1 MASFLPD
8 SPTLETTVADPKVK
22 WLSDALMAREDCNIL
37 RLLNAIRAMGWSSS
51 EVHNH
56 FREQRYNSDCVK
68 HENTDKFWAM
78 TMYSSL
84 EHMDHANKRF
94 VRTERFLDLGC
105 NPGGYSSYIL
115 DTCPYASGVGI
126 SLSVEDAGHGCAIPE
141 ALRSRINVHEM
152 DLTLIDLAPN
162 LPKPDTSHITGSRA
176 LALHLVPLPFRR
188 HEFDFVVCDAHHL
201 RLHPDNEIR
210 AWNWNRVLLSQILL
224 ALRAVQ
230 GGGTIFL
237 KLPRV
242 ECALTARI
250 LIAFTRISGSTRSV
264 KSKFLHIKRGSF
276 YLLARDI
283 RTHTRAYRQF
293 VAGLEQLWHIMTFG
307 GPHGFGRDMTWDE
320 QDLITPW
327 DDVMSPAGVNHI
339 ARLGKL
345 MWEIQYKALL
355 KFLKEQ
361 GVVYDSD

>member
-1 MASFLPD
+1 MTSFPLD
-8 SPTLETTVADPKVK
+8 SPILGTTDVDPKVK
-22 WLSDALMAREDCNIL
+22 WLSEALMIREDCHIL

-51 EVHNH
+51 DVDNH
-56 FREQRYNSDCVK
+56 FREQRFNADYVK
-68 HENTDKFWAM
+68 DEDTDNRWAKF
-78 TMYSSL
+78 MYDSL
-84 EHMDHANKRF
+84 GNMDLANKRF
-94 VRTERFLDLGC
+94 VRTDRFLDLGC

-115 DTCPYASGVGI
+115 RTCPYASGMGI
-126 SLSVEDAGHGCAIPE
+126 SLPVEDAGYGCAIPDV
-141 ALRSRINVHEM
+141 LRPRIEVREM

-162 LPKPDTSHITGSRA
+162 LPKPDVSHIRGSRA
-176 LALHLVPLPFRR
+176 LALHLVPLPFHR

-210 AWNWNRVLLSQILL
+210 TWNWNRVLISQILL

-264 KSKFLHIKRGSF
+264 KSKLLHIKRGSF
-276 YLLARDI
+276 YLLAQGI
-283 RTHTRAYRQF
+283 RTYTLAYRQF
-293 VAGLEQLWHIMTFG
+293 VAGLEKLWHIMTFG
-307 GPHGFGRDMTWDE
+307 GPRGFGREMTWDE

-327 DDVMSPAGVNHI
+327 DNVMSPIGVNHI
-339 ARLGKL
+339 ARLGNP